1 MLCVCNRECVGV
13 CSRCSN
19 DFYKVKNVL
28 NDYLGKIM
36 ILGKRNGEILRFNA
50 KLVKIFETINLQ
62 I

>member
-1 MLCVCNRECVGV
+1 MLCVCNRECTSV

-19 DFYKVKNVL
+19 DFYKVENVL

-50 KLVKIFETINLQ
+50 KLGRIFETGNLPM
-62 I
+62 